1 MLLTRPYSWFARN
14 NYIRLSCSDSRM
26 DFRTSVPALIGE
38 YTRRIIRNS
47 SRFIGSLVAFLHHF
61 ASAPVWISWLDLL
74 TSRKRNVVRIFFSH
88 MPLSW
93 NYFYLH
99 VLRSSVGNACLK
111 KLSYPRLVTHEC
123 LLYYRL
129 YNYVKVS
136 MWAWFLPDEKCGVSA
151 WLSRGLVGRS
161 SAKRRNAFFEQ
172 CRSSWTVKS
181 TT

>member
-1 MLLTRPYSWFARN
+1 MFRFPNGFSHICSSPYRWVYQTNYSQLLSFYWF
-14 NYIRLSCSDSRM
+14 SG
-26 DFRTSVPALIGE
+26 SVP
-38 YTRRIIRNS
+38 S
-47 SRFIGSLVAFLHHF
+47 SFCERPSLNLMAWPPYVSQEERCTHF
-61 ASAPVWISWLDLL
+61 
-74 TSRKRNVVRIFFSH
+74 FFSH